1 MNALTWI
8 AVIVAGIT
16 ATAAVLKR
24 TEIKRLRH
32 VVKLFSAS
40 AIVHN
45 FSHMDEAFVADHLPA
60 TTARKPLPIGTPM
73 PIPPEMQTWI
83 SARNVTALVILKDG
97 KQVFEDYYHGTGAD
111 DLRIN
116 WSVSKSYLSALFGV
130 IMAEGAID
138 SIDDPVL
145 KYAPKLAETAYQN
158 ATIKDVLQMSS
169 GLKFDEDY
177 LAFFSDINRMGRVLA
192 LGGSMDRFAQ
202 KQKTSAAAPG
212 ERMEYVSIDTHVLG
226 MVIRGATGRGIT
238 DLLQEKIIGPLGME
252 RAPYYVSDG
261 KGVAFVLGG
270 LNTTTRDNARFGQMM
285 LQHGQ
290 WNGKQIVPRD
300 WVVASTKASAKTAP
314 GEIGYGYQWW
324 IPLGCV
330 DGQFLARG
338 IYGQYIYIDQINNV
352 TIAAHST
359 DRAFRMDGVSRE
371 NEVMFQQIAESLAN
385 HG

>member
-1 MNALTWI
+1 MYTVTWTTVI
-8 AVIVAGIT
+8 AASVI
-16 ATAAVLKR
+16 AAVAIAKR

-32 VVKLFSAS
+32 VLKLFSAD
-40 AIVHN
+40 AIVRN
-45 FSHMDEAFVADHLPA
+45 FSHMDETFLADRLPA
-60 TTARKPLPIGTPM
+60 TATATPLPIGTPM
-73 PIPPEMQTWI
+73 PITPGMQAWI
-83 SARNVTALVILKDG
+83 TARSITALVILKAG
-97 KQVFEDYYHGTGAD
+97 KQVFEDYYHGTGAN

-116 WSVSKSYLSALFGV
+116 WSVSKSYLSALFGA

-145 KYAPKLAETAYQN
+145 KYAPTLAGTAYQ
-158 ATIKDVLQMSS
+158 ATTIKDVLQMSS

-226 MVIRGATGRGIT
+226 MVIRGATGRGVAE
-238 DLLQEKIIGPLGME
+238 LLHEKIIAPLGME
-252 RAPYYVSDG
+252 HAPYYVTDG
-261 KGVAFVLGG
+261 NGVAFVLGG

-285 LQHGQ
+285 LQGGE

-300 WVVASTKASAKTAP
+300 WVDASTKASAKTAP

-324 IPLGCV
+324 VPLGCV

-352 TIAAHST
+352 TIAAHSA
-359 DRAFRMDGVSRE
+359 DRAFRTDGVSRE
-371 NEVMFQQIAESLAN
+371 NEVVFQQIAESLAT